1 MKRSRMQSREWFEK
15 WYSGKEKVFAWNI
28 GRPHKGLADILDTY
42 LRGSGRVLVPGCG
55 FGYDA
60 FLLAEKGFAVVA
72 FDFSENVIR
81 KAESKLKNARK
92 LKGRLNFEVED
103 IYNLPDSYKNAFDY
117 VVEIGNFQAMSVKE
131 RREYVRIMT
140 AALVQG
146 GRSIVICKKYPPLTP
161 GPKGIKKS
169 SLKKYFS
176 TAFVIEEI
184 EPVLMY
190 RKSYPPDGLRL
201 IAGKK
206 RGFNKGKLGK
216 GLC

>member
-1 MKRSRMQSREWFEK
+1 MIRGKMQSKEWYEK
-15 WYSGKEKVFAWNI
+15 WYSDKEKVFAWNI
-28 GRPHKGLADILDTY
+28 GRPHKGLVDILDNSF
-42 LRGSGRVLVPGCG
+42 LKSGRVLVPGCG

-60 FLLAEKGFAVVA
+60 FFLAERGFDVVA
-72 FDFSENVIR
+72 FDFSANVIK
-81 KAESKLKNARK
+81 KAELKLKANRK
-92 LKGRLNFEVED
+92 LKGRLRFEVED

-140 AALVQG
+140 AVLARG

-176 TAFVIEEI
+176 TAFATEDIK
-184 EPVLMY
+184 PVLMY
-190 RKSYPPDGLRL
+190 RKSHPPDGLRL
-201 IAGKK
+201 IAKK
-206 RGFNKGKLGK
+206 K
-216 GLC
+216 

>member
-1 MKRSRMQSREWFEK
+1 MQSREWYEK

-28 GRPHKGLADILDTY
+28 GRPHRGLVEILDEGR
-42 LRGSGRVLVPGCG
+42 LKPGRVLVPGCG

-60 FLLAEKGFAVVA
+60 ILLAESGFDVVA

-81 KAESKLKNARK
+81 KAELKLKNAGK
-92 LKGRLNFEVED
+92 LKGRLSFEVED
-103 IYNLPDSYKNAFDY
+103 IHNLPDSYKNAFDY

-140 AALVQG
+140 AVLAQG

-161 GPKGIKKS
+161 GPKGIKRS

-176 TAFVIEEI
+176 TAFVIEDI

-190 RKSYPPDGLRL
+190 RKSYPADGLRL
-201 IAGKK
+201 IARKK
-206 RGFNKGKLGK
+206 REEGEGAAG
-216 GLC
+216 

>member
-1 MKRSRMQSREWFEK
+1 MNRSKMQSRQWFEK

-28 GRPHKGLADILDTY
+28 GRPHKGLVEIFDNSPLK
-42 LRGSGRVLVPGCG
+42 SGRVLVPGCG

-60 FLLAEKGFAVVA
+60 IFLAERGFDVVA
-72 FDFSENVIR
+72 FDFSANVIK
-81 KAESKLKNARK
+81 KAKLRTKAKRK
-92 LKGRLNFEVED
+92 LKASLKFEVED
-103 IYNLPDSYKNAFDY
+103 IYNLPDSYHNAFDY

-131 RREYVRIMT
+131 RREYVRIIT
-140 AALVQG
+140 AVLGRG

-176 TAFVIEEI
+176 PAFKIEQI

-190 RKSYPPDGLRL
+190 RKSYPADGLRL
-201 IAGKK
+201 IAKK
-206 RGFNKGKLGK
+206 K
-216 GLC
+216 